1 MQFRTVFALFMVGFL
16 LACSNGLTEQ
26 EVRQI
31 VQEHSVPGPK
41 GEKGDVG
48 PQGPI
53 GDQGPKGDQGDVGQ
67 QGPMGDQGDVGPQGP
82 MGDHGEV
89 GPQGPKGDQGDVGPQ
104 GPKGDQGDVGPQG
117 PKGNQG
123 DPAPTPTPTPT
134 LIPTA
139 TPTPTPVPTATP
151 TPVPTATPTW
161 EPTEVQIQRLRLKW
175 TNERNSYYS
184 FSYRIVCDCSDD
196 LGEAVR
202 VNVANGRVGSAV
214 YEGVNNLYPFG
225 TQSEAKYARDTPVSP
240 SELHRLLT
248 IDDIYNKIQTFAY
261 DFSHH
266 RTLSGLGHSFHETP
280 PLPAYFGVHY
290 KNSDNEDYDWVVA
303 IWQYVPRGD

>member
-1 MQFRTVFALFMVGFL
+1 MQFRTVFALLLVGFL

-31 VQEHSVPGPK
+31 VQEYSVPGPR
-41 GEKGDVG
+41 GDQGDVG
-48 PQGPI
+48 L
-53 GDQGPKGDQGDVGQ
+53 QGPKGDQGDVGL
-67 QGPMGDQGDVGPQGP
+67 QGPKGDQGDVGLQGPKGDQGDVGPQGP
-82 MGDHGEV
+82 KGDRSEV

-104 GPKGDQGDVGPQG
+104 GPKGD
-117 PKGNQG
+117 KG
-123 DPAPTPTPTPT
+123 DPAPTP
-134 LIPTA
+134 

-151 TPVPTATPTW
+151 TPTI
-161 EPTEVQIQRLRLKW
+161 EPTEVKIQRLRLKW

-184 FSYRIVCDCSDD
+184 FSYRIVCDCPDD

-240 SELHRLLT
+240 SEHHRLLT
-248 IDDIYNKIQTFAY
+248 IDDIYNKIQAFAY

-266 RTLSGLGHSFHETP
+266 RILSGLGHSFHETP
-280 PLPAYFGVHY
+280 PLPAYFGVNY
-290 KNSDNEDYDWVVA
+290 KNSDKEDYDWVVA